1 MNRLSRSVALA
12 AQTLKS
18 GVICF
23 TIVSLVVI
31 VAATPLDQEYTG
43 KFDPQLVVNRDNLEQ
58 VVFKPVRELARI
70 QIAKP
75 PEADST
81 VTAGRLYQAISD
93 KSAILAL
100 LVEPRS
106 GEPYVLADVDM
117 SGTLDEKERFSF
129 SREEADNPYIWQTT
143 VNEPL
148 KDGFFQSFPVLVQY
162 LKRVRTSEMAE
173 GERLILESHT
183 AFARGS
189 VDIQGK
195 NTLVQYEYSPRSKK
209 VSATNGKLGVD
220 CNGDGLIDMDAI
232 SPEAAETENEAVVF
246 RVGSIYI
253 SSKKADLEKNLITM
267 KSHSASDYKRIELRM
282 GEEAPIFEFTDFNNK
297 KRKLSDFRGKYLLID
312 FWGMWCPACREELPY
327 LRAAYQRF
335 QARGFDILGM
345 NTDPPEVVSEIKPQ
359 LEKNGMTWPQ
369 AKRESIIGTIRN
381 LRIHSYPTT
390 FLIGPDGKI
399 LSLNST
405 RKDQPALRGKELLK
419 TLDALLP
426 P

>member
-1 MNRLSRSVALA
+1 MRLSRSRDRS
-12 AQTLKS
+12 AQPMRPA
-18 GVICF
+18 VICV
-23 TIVSLVVI
+23 TIASLLVI
-31 VAATPLDQEYTG
+31 AGARPLDQEYTG
-43 KFDPQLVVNRDNLEQ
+43 KFEPQLVVNRDDLEQ
-58 VVFKPVRELARI
+58 VVFKPMRELARI

-75 PEADST
+75 PESDAT
-81 VTAGRLYQAISD
+81 VTTGRLYHALSD

-106 GEPYVLADVDM
+106 GEPYLLADVDM

-143 VNEPL
+143 INEPL
-148 KDGFFQSFPVLVQY
+148 KDGVFQSFPVLVQY

-173 GERLILESHT
+173 GDRLILESHT

-195 NTLVQYEYSPRSKK
+195 NTLVQYDYNLRSKK
-209 VSATNGKLGVD
+209 VSPTNGKLGVD
-220 CNGDGLIDMDAI
+220 CDGDGRIDMDAF

-246 RVGSIYI
+246 RVGNVYVSA
-253 SSKKADLEKNLITM
+253 KKADLEKNLITM

-282 GEEAPIFEFTDFNNK
+282 GEDAPVFEFTDFNNK
-297 KRKLSDFRGKYLLID
+297 KRKLSDFRGKYVLID
-312 FWGMWCPACREELPY
+312 FWGMWCPACRQELPY

-345 NTDPPEVVSEIKPQ
+345 NTDPPEIVSEIKPQ

-390 FLIGPDGKI
+390 LLIGPDGKI
-399 LSLNST
+399 LSLNNT

-419 TLDALLP
+419 TLDGLLP